1 MALLPEI
8 SCMNLLVLP
17 IMLID
22 AKSFEGQGKVWFD
35 NDRKLVLRS
44 WKFVL
49 GRHCGYILTENR

>member
-1 MALLPEI
+1 MILLALL
-8 SCMNLLVLP
+8 
-17 IMLID
+17 IMPID